1 VYEKMEVMSME
12 TTKMDSASYLEESVM
27 VEKITQEVPPEA
39 SVTETSYS
47 RKIKPRALI
56 FKATE
61 KDLDKI
67 KELIETQF
75 TEVEIIYV
83 TTGPATSILRVTKSM
98 PFETE
103 DSSTKPLCHLNSQS

>member
-1 VYEKMEVMSME
+1 MKKMEVKSLE
-12 TTKMDSASYLEESVM
+12 TTKMDSQSYLEESAM

-39 SVTETSYS
+39 SISETSYS

-67 KELIETQF
+67 KELIETKF

-98 PFETE
+98 PFETQ
-103 DSSTKPLCHLNSQS
+103 SSSAPPLCTSE

>member
-1 VYEKMEVMSME
+1 MEVKSLE
-12 TTKMDSASYLEESVM
+12 TTKMDSSSYLEKNPM
-27 VEKITQEVPPEA
+27 VEEITQEAPPEA
-39 SVTETSYS
+39 SVSETSYS
-47 RKIKPRALI
+47 KKIKPRALV

-98 PFETE
+98 PFEAQN
-103 DSSTKPLCHLNSQS
+103 SSAQPLCTSE

>member
-1 VYEKMEVMSME
+1 MEVKSLE
-12 TTKMDSASYLEESVM
+12 TSKMDSSYLEETSI
-27 VEKITQEVPPEA
+27 ENITQETREA
-39 SVTETSYS
+39 SVSETAYS

-98 PFETE
+98 PFETG
-103 DSSTKPLCHLNSQS
+103 DSSTQPMCHLNSQS